1 MKFGRKIFIL
11 FAALTVLALTGCNK
25 INQIKNIKM
34 TGCSLESVTPVG
46 MKGIKAQ
53 LAVGIDNPA
62 MQFTVSDI
70 NGIVYYQDSE
80 LIHYTANPITVDKHC
95 SAVYPVTCSGT
106 VADNVSVSKLLSL
119 LVNSSIE
126 DYTVD
131 INVKLALKG
140 ASKSIK
146 IKKKPLKD
154 FMEDK

>member
-11 FAALTVLALTGCNK
+11 FAALTMLTLTGCNK
-25 INQIKNIKM
+25 INEIKNIKM

-53 LAVGIDNPA
+53 LAVGIDNPS
-62 MQFTVSDI
+62 MKFTVSDI
-70 NGIVYYQDSE
+70 HGTVYYQDSE
-80 LIHYTANPITVDKHC
+80 LIHYTAEPITVDKHC
-95 SAVYPVTCSGT
+95 SAVCPVTCSGT
-106 VADNVSVSKLLSL
+106 VADKVSVSKLLSL
-119 LVNSSIE
+119 LINSNIE

-131 INVKLALKG
+131 INARLELKRV
-140 ASKSIK
+140 SKSIK